1 MITTAKAGVFCDYC
15 KDAWGG
21 RRVNGVFTWHEKA
34 QRQAVVTITSVTIK
48 AKGTV
53 RSYCGECRNLVSNW
67 PDGTVFPLAEQVEAA
82 IKAESLVLKFGV
94 SQ

>member
-21 RRVNGVFTWHEKA
+21 RRINGVFTWHEKA

-53 RSYCGECRNLVSNW
+53 RSYCGECRNIVSNW
-67 PDGTVFPLAEQVEAA
+67 PDGSVFPLSEQVAQAIQAEAPA
-82 IKAESLVLKFGV
+82 LKFGV

>member
-15 KDAWGG
+15 KDAWVG

-82 IKAESLVLKFGV
+82 IKAESPILKFGA

>member
-67 PDGTVFPLAEQVEAA
+67 PDGTVFTLAEQVEAA
-82 IKAESLVLKFGV
+82 IKAESPVLKFGA

>member
-67 PDGTVFPLAEQVEAA
+67 PDGTVFPLNEQVEAA
-82 IKAESLVLKFGV
+82 IKAESPVLKFGV